1 MQQKIKLLWQIWSP
15 MLMFIGCY
23 AILAQFRPI
32 TWQPLVYGSLGLAA
46 IQILIYK
53 TTYRK
58 RPDVLPITMLYFQ
71 MASILSM
78 IFIGNLAPF
87 EEAML
92 CVAVFMGP
100 WTIVSLLKIFYA
112 PLPPRHWEDNH
123 NA

>member
-87 EEAML
+87 EEAMMVSAIL
-92 CVAVFMGP
+92 IAP

-112 PLPPRHWEDNH
+112 PLPIKHLNDR
-123 NA
+123 A

>member
-1 MQQKIKLLWQIWSP
+1 
-15 MLMFIGCY
+15 MFIGCY

-87 EEAML
+87 EEAMMVSAIL
-92 CVAVFMGP
+92 IAP

-112 PLPPRHWEDNH
+112 PLPIKHLNDR
-123 NA
+123 A

>member
-1 MQQKIKLLWQIWSP
+1 
-15 MLMFIGCY
+15 MFIGCY

-46 IQILIYK
+46 IQVLIYK

-92 CVAVFMGP
+92 IPLSGP
-100 WTIVSLLKIFYA
+100 VRNELAETLLRYIEFHSEATVNVKSLKVLRELFQ
-112 PLPPRHWEDNH
+112 
-123 NA
+123 